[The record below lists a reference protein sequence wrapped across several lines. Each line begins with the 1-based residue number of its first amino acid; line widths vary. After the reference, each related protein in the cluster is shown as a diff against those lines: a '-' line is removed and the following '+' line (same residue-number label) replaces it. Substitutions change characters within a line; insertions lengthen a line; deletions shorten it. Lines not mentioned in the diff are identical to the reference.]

1 MSHPAET
8 YRGEHFF
15 QKNQL
20 LYVNRASES
29 MMSPYHD
36 HDFLECVYI
45 AEGAGYHHIGDQ
57 VHKVLKGQVFFIPI
71 GASHV
76 FRPISSSK
84 DKNPLSVF
92 NCVFSPLLLHKLSAF
107 ASDYSI
113 VQFMSDMERGHFPYY
128 SCIDTND
135 QFEKLFLTMH
145 REFVLPQSGSSDYL
159 HTLLLQL
166 MIALQRSMERSSP
179 SSAPSQTAFVQ
190 LLNELD
196 LHYNQELTLAK
207 LAQASGWS
215 ERHLQRL
222 FQQHTKQSFHRYL
235 QNLRIQKSQELL
247 RSSSLK
253 ISTIAE
259 MVGYKD
265 IHSFN
270 QLFKRCTGMTPSAY
284 RKETAT
290 ADVPNR

>member
-1 MSHPAET
+1 
-8 YRGEHFF
+8 
-15 QKNQL
+15 
-20 LYVNRASES
+20 
-29 MMSPYHD
+29 
-36 HDFLECVYI
+36 
-45 AEGAGYHHIGDQ
+45 
-57 VHKVLKGQVFFIPI
+57 
-71 GASHV
+71 
-76 FRPISSSK
+76 
-84 DKNPLSVF
+84 
-92 NCVFSPLLLHKLSAF
+92 
-107 ASDYSI
+107 
-113 VQFMSDMERGHFPYY
+113 MSDMERGHFPYY

>member
-1 MSHPAET
+1 MNHPAET
-8 YRGEHFF
+8 FRGEHFF

-20 LYVNRASES
+20 LYVNRAIES
-29 MMSPYHD
+29 IMSPYHD

-45 AEGAGYHHIGDQ
+45 AEGAGYHHIADQ
-57 VHKVLKGQVFFIPI
+57 VHKVHKGQVFFIPI
-71 GASHV
+71 GISHV
-76 FRPISSSK
+76 FRPVSLSK
-84 DKNPLSVF
+84 TLNPLSVF

-113 VQFMSDMERGHFPYY
+113 VQFLNDMESGHFPYY

-135 QFEKLFLTMH
+135 QFEKLFLSLH
-145 REFVLPQSGSSDYL
+145 REYALPQTGTSDYL

-166 MIALQRSMERSSP
+166 LIALQRSMERSSP
-179 SSAPSQTAFVQ
+179 SPAPQQTAFIK
-190 LLNELD
+190 LLNDLD
-196 LHYNQELTLAK
+196 QHYDQELTLAK

-247 RSSSLK
+247 RGSQLK
-253 ISTIAE
+253 ISAIAE

-270 QLFKRCTGMTPSAY
+270 HLFKRCTGMTPSVY
-284 RKETAT
+284 RKEEILLTE
-290 ADVPNR
+290 DL

>member
-1 MSHPAET
+1 MNHPVKT
-8 YRGEHFF
+8 FRGEHFF

-20 LYVNRASES
+20 LYINRAAES
-29 MMSPYHD
+29 ITSPYHD

-57 VHKVLKGQVFFIPI
+57 VHKVRKGQVFFIPI
-71 GASHV
+71 GTSHV
-76 FRPISSSK
+76 FRPISANKAQS
-84 DKNPLSVF
+84 PLSVF

-113 VQFMSDMERGHFPYY
+113 VQFMNDMESGHFPYY
-128 SCIDTND
+128 SCMDAHD
-135 QFEKLFLTMH
+135 QFEKLFLSMH
-145 REFVLPQSGSSDYL
+145 REYELPQTGSPDYL

-166 MIALQRSMERSSP
+166 IIALQRSMERSLPSP
-179 SSAPSQTAFVQ
+179 APRQTAFIK
-190 LLNELD
+190 LLND
-196 LHYNQELTLAK
+196 LEQHYDQELTLAK
-207 LAQASGWS
+207 LAEASGWS

-235 QNLRIQKSQELL
+235 QNVRIQKSQELL
-247 RSSSLK
+247 RGSQLK

-259 MVGYKD
+259 KVGYKD

-270 QLFKRCTGMTPSAY
+270 TLFKRCTGMTPSVY
-284 RKETAT
+284 RKETGPI
-290 ADVPNR
+290 DKLNR

>member
-1 MSHPAET
+1 MNHPVET
-8 YRGEHFF
+8 FRGEYFF
-15 QKNQL
+15 QNNQL

-29 MMSPYHD
+29 ITSPYHD

-57 VHKVLKGQVFFIPI
+57 VHKVRKGQVFFIPI
-71 GASHV
+71 GISHV
-76 FRPISSSK
+76 FRPISS
-84 DKNPLSVF
+84 DKARNPLSVF

-107 ASDYSI
+107 ASDYRS
-113 VQFMSDMERGHFPYY
+113 VQFINDMESGHFPYY
-128 SCIDTND
+128 SCMDTNS
-135 QFEKLFLTMH
+135 QFEKLFLSMH
-145 REFVLPQSGSSDYL
+145 REFELQQSGSSDYL

-166 MIALQRSMERSSP
+166 IIALQRSVANASP
-179 SSAPSQTAFVQ
+179 AKARAPQQPEFIK

-196 LHYNQELTLAK
+196 QRFQQELTLAK
-207 LAQASGWS
+207 LAETSGWS

-222 FQQHTKQSFHRYL
+222 FQQYTKQSFHRYL

-247 RSSSLK
+247 RGSQLK

-259 MVGYKD
+259 MVGYRD

-270 QLFKRCTGMTPSAY
+270 TLFKRCTGMTPSVY
-284 RKETAT
+284 R
-290 ADVPNR
+290 RG